1 MRIFIYKTIFLFF
14 VLFVFY
20 KITIGSLINSFE
32 KKLYNLT
39 SKENIEL
46 QKSLLRKNIEIL
58 INKDN
63 ILDEKDAELISKL
76 ISKIQ
81 KEINK

>member
-1 MRIFIYKTIFLFF
+1 MRIFLYKTIFLFF
-14 VLFVFY
+14 ILFVFY
-20 KITIGSLINSFE
+20 KITIGSLINTFE
-32 KKLYNLT
+32 KKLYYLT
-39 SKENIEL
+39 SRENIEL
-46 QKSLLRKNIEIL
+46 QKSLLRKKIEIL
-58 INKDN
+58 IDKDN

>member
-46 QKSLLRKNIEIL
+46 QKSLLRKKIEIL

>member
-1 MRIFIYKTIFLFF
+1 MRIFVYKTIFLFF
-14 VLFVFY
+14 ILFVFY

-32 KKLYNLT
+32 KKFYYLA

-46 QKSLLRKNIEIL
+46 QKSLLRNKIEIL

-81 KEINK
+81 REINK

>member
-1 MRIFIYKTIFLFF
+1 MRIFVYKTIFLFF
-14 VLFVFY
+14 ILFVFY

-32 KKLYNLT
+32 KKFYYLT
-39 SKENIEL
+39 SKEKIEL
-46 QKSLLRKNIEIL
+46 QKSLLRNKIEIL